1 MIFAKS
7 FAKFKNSLIDLHL
20 NDKQVDKLNEN
31 LEYAIKNMEISLS
44 DIKEGYI
51 NDIDSDE

>member
-1 MIFAKS
+1 
-7 FAKFKNSLIDLHL
+7 L

-44 DIKEGYI
+44 DIREGYLEEE
-51 NDIDSDE
+51 NT